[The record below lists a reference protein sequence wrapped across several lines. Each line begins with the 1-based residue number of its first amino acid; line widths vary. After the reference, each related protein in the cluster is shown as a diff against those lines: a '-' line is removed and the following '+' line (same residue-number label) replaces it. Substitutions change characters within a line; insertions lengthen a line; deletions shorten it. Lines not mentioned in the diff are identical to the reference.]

1 MLIVASIAYM
11 SILGIFLLYFI
22 ASMHQFC
29 KQGSNLS
36 EIKNPEITSISVI
49 ITILAL
55 APTSLRY
62 FGLGDMSGYFST
74 IQIGALPVLM
84 GVTLLSIYYFVL
96 KNKLGMTW
104 FKGFYYT
111 GIVFTILTSI
121 ILTTVNATY
130 YDARFLTEIVF
141 SPILIV
147 LLLITICTTIIAIF
161 GGLIQKLRERSD
173 FNMTANPKPFT
184 NFAGIKSQNK
194 DMLAHYQAA
203 GLSPIEIENFRQEM
217 AKTRDHILSIEKQ
230 FNQTAKMRAIE
241 LAHNTVKVSHSYF
254 KDIVKEPQRRG
265 QAGHF
270 TIQLIPQLDDLLNKY
285 NEINGH
291 VAKNKQTY
299 MILEKSAQTIDRLCQ
314 EICDDY
320 IQFHSESYRD
330 LEDGIRLADRSL
342 NRQTPLTEEADDFS
356 QDTIDDLL
364 KFDQAE

>member
-22 ASMHQFC
+22 VSMNHFC
-29 KQGSNLS
+29 KHGSNLS
-36 EIKNPEITSISVI
+36 EIKNQEIINLSVI
-49 ITILAL
+49 ITAL
-55 APTSLRY
+55 SLVPNLFRY
-62 FGLGDMSGYFST
+62 GRIGDISAYFT
-74 IQIGALPVLM
+74 TMQTGALPVML
-84 GVTLLSIYYFVL
+84 GVTLLSIFYFIL
-96 KNKLGMTW
+96 KNKLGMGW

-121 ILTTVNATY
+121 FLTLENANFSDT
-130 YDARFLTEIVF
+130 RFLTEIIF
-141 SPILIV
+141 GPIIIV
-147 LLLITICTTIIAIF
+147 LLLITICTTIIALS
-161 GGLIQKLRERSD
+161 GGLIQKLNEKSD
-173 FNMTANPKPFT
+173 FKTFSDPKPFT
-184 NFAGIKSQNK
+184 NFTGFKSQNK

-217 AKTRDHILSIEKQ
+217 AKTRDHIQSIEQQ

-241 LAHNTVKVSHSYF
+241 LTHNTVKVSQSYF

-270 TIQLIPQLDDLLNKY
+270 TIQLIPQLDDLLAKY

-342 NRQTPLTEEADDFS
+342 KGQGPLTEETDDFS